1 METAAGVVGTEWGGA
16 VGTPGGPAGM
26 AVGLRSG
33 VSGAGKYKGH
43 PRLGRQ
49 EQQEALQ
56 GAMRGVLG
64 VGPGAAGW
72 RWRARGR
79 Q

>member
-1 METAAGVVGTEWGGA
+1 
-16 VGTPGGPAGM
+16 M

-56 GAMRGVLG
+56 GAVRGVLG
-64 VGPGAAGW
+64 VGPGVAGW